1 MKVMNSISPMTFE
14 IIKQE
19 GDFAIVRLPQ
29 AEVTSDGY
37 GILNLHFQIVEAT
50 RPSYSA
56 ALMTL
61 GQALEAQVYAES
73 HYISDAKKYY
83 GSEEDSFGLSG
94 SVAQLTQ

>member
-1 MKVMNSISPMTFE
+1 MNSIDTMSLK
-14 IIKQE
+14 ILKLE

-29 AEVTSDGY
+29 TEVTSDGY
-37 GILNLHFQIVEAT
+37 GILNTRFQIVEAT
-50 RPSYSA
+50 RPSYSS

-73 HYISDAKKYY
+73 HYIADAKKYY
-83 GSEEDSFGLSG
+83 GAEEETFGLSG